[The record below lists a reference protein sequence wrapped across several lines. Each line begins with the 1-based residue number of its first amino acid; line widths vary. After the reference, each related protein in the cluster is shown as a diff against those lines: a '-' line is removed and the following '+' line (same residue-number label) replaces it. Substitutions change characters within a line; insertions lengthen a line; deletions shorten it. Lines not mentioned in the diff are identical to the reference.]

1 MGVAVGQTY
10 LAKAADPRVRVDAN
24 ADGRA
29 VLVVQAFAKIV
40 YVNTCDLHKRSPF
53 LENKYFCQHNSLW
66 VSSRAHIP

>member
-10 LAKAADPRVRVDAN
+10 LAKAADPRVRVDAD

-40 YVNTCDLHKRSPF
+40 YVNTCDLHICTSEF
-53 LENKYFCQHNSLW
+53 YFAVFSTQ
-66 VSSRAHIP
+66 